1 MRLSVEN
8 KILGL
13 IGLCKRAGKL
23 VTGEQAVLDYI
34 KRSAYL
40 VIIAN
45 DASEGT
51 KKKLTDKCKSY
62 NVRYIIFSDKVTLG
76 TYTKKEYAASVSI
89 NDINFAKQIEKLYLE
104 YFS

>member
-1 MRLSVEN
+1 MEN
-8 KILGL
+8 KILSL
-13 IGLCKRAGKL
+13 IGMCKRAGKL
-23 VTGEQAVLDYI
+23 VTGEQAVLDSV
-34 KRSAYL
+34 KKSSLL

-45 DASEGT
+45 DSSEGT
-51 KKKLTDKCKSY
+51 KKKLTDKCKTY
-62 NVRYIIFSDKVTLG
+62 NVKYIIFSDKVTLG